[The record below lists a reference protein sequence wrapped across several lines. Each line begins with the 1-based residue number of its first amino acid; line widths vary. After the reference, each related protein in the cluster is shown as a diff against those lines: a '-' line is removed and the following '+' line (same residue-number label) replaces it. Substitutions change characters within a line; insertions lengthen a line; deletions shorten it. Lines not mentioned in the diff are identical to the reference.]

1 MERFFPYVMRSFW
14 HARLASVLAAAFVV
28 SAPPSIAATAD
39 ESTVGMPDAFLQRH
53 CLRCHDAKLQE
64 GQLRLDTLDR
74 DFNSLFAAQR
84 WAEVMTRIN
93 AGEMPPEEEP
103 RPTTDEIAAVVG
115 WIDGKIAAG
124 EAARMAARGPVAH
137 YRLSR
142 EEYAHTVED
151 LLGVR
156 FDPTLP
162 GGLIEDQRWHGFERI
177 GSMLSLAPA
186 NVDRY
191 YSSAEEILRRA
202 FPEKEPETRTWRY
215 DALHLL
221 TSKLDPSDRG
231 KPAERLAAA
240 GFTKDDLRNPI
251 WPGGSLP
258 IWSQWWWG
266 HVHMDQPSG
275 WQTPPGLYRGKIQL
289 SGLPGLD
296 GRAPHLTVWDA
307 QTLRP
312 IFDQDIVAAEGKPIV
327 VEFERF
333 ASSPVSSISV
343 QNEVPGKFPNAHTS
357 LATAIKGGNLFTSS
371 RDTRLLNPKG
381 YQLTTGDGRA
391 IRPLLLVD
399 WVEWEGPIVSD
410 DDRRKR
416 QAFYPADLT
425 NTRQIHDC
433 LRRFAE
439 QAWRRPVA
447 VAEIEPYAGI
457 AATEREAGEAPRQ
470 AYLAALAGILA
481 SKNFYYL
488 EEGSPTER
496 RDRVTDHELASR
508 LSYFLWSSMPDDPLF
523 TAARGRRLHEQAV
536 LAEQFSRM
544 LSDRKF
550 DRFVTGFPRQWL
562 QLHRVGMFPPDVK
575 LYPQYDRWL
584 ERSMVLE
591 TTGFF
596 RRMVEDNLPLRD
608 LIDSDWTMLNPRLA
622 EHYGLEPP
630 TSGEFTKV
638 TLRPEDHRGGLLTQ
652 AAILSLSSDGTR
664 HRPVH
669 RGVWVSEAMF
679 GSTPPPPPPNVE
691 PLPTPTAD
699 SEKATVR
706 AQITAHSTNAA
717 CAACHRKI
725 DPLGLAFDNYD
736 AIGRW
741 RTHEKLAVGKGA
753 DPAVDAS
760 GVLPDGRGFDGP
772 DALKKLL
779 AADIDRIAEAF
790 VESLATYALRRTV
803 TIDDRDEIRAIVAKA
818 KVDDYRMRTLLETF
832 VLSDLFQ
839 KR

>member
-1 MERFFPYVMRSFW
+1 MNRMAVPFPIAPRPFGI
-14 HARLASVLAAAFVV
+14 LALAAVVV
-28 SAPPSIAATAD
+28 SAGSAPAAPPDAVAT
-39 ESTVGMPDAFLQRH
+39 GMPDAFLERH
-53 CLRCHDAKLQE
+53 CLRCHDAGDQQ
-64 GQLRLDTLDR
+64 GQLRLDSLDR
-74 DFNSLFAAQR
+74 DFRSLSAAQR

-103 RPTTDEIAAVVG
+103 RPTRDEIAAVVG
-115 WIDGKIAAG
+115 WIAGQIEAG

-142 EEYAHTVED
+142 EEYAHTIED

-156 FDPTLP
+156 FDPTLA

-177 GSMLSLAPA
+177 GPLLSLAPA
-186 NVDRY
+186 NVERY
-191 YSSAEEILRRA
+191 YSAAEELLRRA
-202 FPEKEPETRTWRY
+202 FPEKEPETRRHRF

-221 TSKLDPSDRG
+221 ASNLDSPDRG
-231 KPAERLAAA
+231 KPAERLAAV
-240 GFTKDDLRNPI
+240 GLTKDDLRNPI
-251 WPGGSLP
+251 WPGGSLS
-258 IWSQWWWG
+258 IWNQWWWG
-266 HVHMDQPSG
+266 RVDMEKPSG
-275 WQTPPGLYRGKIQL
+275 WRTPPGLYRGKIQL

-296 GRAPHLTVWDA
+296 GRAPHLTVWDQ

-312 IFDQDIVAAEGKPIV
+312 IFDQDIIAAEDEPIV
-327 VEFERF
+327 VEFERV
-333 ASSPVSSISV
+333 ASGPLSSILI
-343 QNEVPGKFPNAHTS
+343 QNEVPGRFPNAHTAGANS
-357 LATAIKGGNLFTSS
+357 IKGGNLFTSS
-371 RDTRLLNPKG
+371 KDTRLLNPKG
-381 YQLTTGDGRA
+381 YQLVTDDGRA
-391 IRPLLLVD
+391 LRPLLLVD
-399 WVEWEGPIVSD
+399 WVEWEGPLASAAD
-410 DDRRKR
+410 QRKR

-425 NTRQIHDC
+425 DTGQIRDC

-439 QAWRRPVA
+439 QAWRRPVDA
-447 VAEIEPYAGI
+447 AEVEPYVGI
-457 AATEREAGEAPRQ
+457 AATEREAGETPRQ
-470 AYLAALAGILA
+470 AHLAALAGILA

-508 LSYFLWSSMPDDPLF
+508 LSYFLWSSMPDEPLF
-523 TAARGRRLHEQAV
+523 AAARAGRLHERAV

-562 QLHRVGMFPPDVK
+562 QLDRVGMFPPDLK

-596 RRMVEDNLPLRD
+596 RELVEGNMPLRD
-608 LIDSDWTMLNPRLA
+608 LVDGDWTMLNPRLA
-622 EHYGLEPP
+622 EHYGVQPP
-630 TSGEFTKV
+630 ATGEFTKV
-638 TLRPEDHRGGLLTQ
+638 TLAPEDQRGGLLTQ

-669 RGVWVSEAMF
+669 RGVWVSEVIL
-679 GSTPPPPPPNVE
+679 GTRPPPPPPNVE
-691 PLPTPTAD
+691 PLPTPTPDTA
-699 SEKATVR
+699 KATVR
-706 AQITAHSTNAA
+706 AQIAAHSADAA

-736 AIGRW
+736 AVGRW

-760 GVLPDGRGFDGP
+760 GVLPDGRAFAGP
-772 DALKKLL
+772 AALKKLL
-779 AADIDRIAEAF
+779 AADIERIAEAF
-790 VESLATYALRRTV
+790 VGSLATYALRRTM
-803 TIDDRDEIRAIVAKA
+803 TIDDRDEIRAIVEKA
-818 KVDDYRMRTLLETF
+818 RADDYRMRTLLETF

-839 KR
+839 HR

>member
-1 MERFFPYVMRSFW
+1 MIGMN
-14 HARLASVLAAAFVV
+14 RLVSHGTCLIGRLWLATLPCAVVVAVTQLSLAAAPD
-28 SAPPSIAATAD
+28 AIAR
-39 ESTVGMPDAFLQRH
+39 GMPDTFLKRH
-53 CLRCHDAKLQE
+53 CLRCHDAKVQE
-64 GQLRLDTLDR
+64 GQLRLDTLSR
-74 DFNSLFAAQR
+74 DFHSLLAAQR

-103 RPTTDEIAAVVG
+103 RPTTDEISAVVG
-115 WIDGKIAAG
+115 WIAGEIEAG

-186 NVDRY
+186 DVDRY

-221 TSKLDPSDRG
+221 TSNLDPPDRG

-240 GFTKDDLRNPI
+240 GFTKADLRNPI
-251 WPGGSLP
+251 WPGGSLS

-266 HVHMDQPSG
+266 HVHIDQPSG

-312 IFDQDIVAAEGKPIV
+312 IFDQDIVTTEDKPIV

-333 ASSPVSSISV
+333 ASSPSSSISV
-343 QNEVPGKFPNAHTS
+343 QNEVPGRFPNAHTAF
-357 LATAIKGGNLFTSS
+357 ATAPKNGNLFTTS

-381 YQLTTGDGRA
+381 YQFTTDDGRA

-425 NTRQIHDC
+425 DMRQIQDC
-433 LRRFAE
+433 LGHFAE
-439 QAWRRPVA
+439 QAWRRPVTA
-447 VAEIEPYAGI
+447 ADTEPYAGI
-457 AATEREAGEAPRQ
+457 AAAEREAGETPRQ

-496 RDRVTDHELASR
+496 RDRLTDHELASR
-508 LSYFLWSSMPDDPLF
+508 LSYLLWSSMPDAPLF
-523 TAARGRRLHEQAV
+523 AAARRDRLHERAV

-550 DRFVTGFPRQWL
+550 DRFVTGFSRQWL

-630 TSGEFTKV
+630 ATGEFTKV
-638 TLRPEDHRGGLLTQ
+638 SLRPADHRGGLLTQ

-664 HRPVH
+664 HRP
-669 RGVWVSEAMF
+669 RRLGVGNDFRRHAA
-679 GSTPPPPPPNVE
+679 
-691 PLPTPTAD
+691 PTA
-699 SEKATVR
+699 AQRR
-706 AQITAHSTNAA
+706 A
-717 CAACHRKI
+717 
-725 DPLGLAFDNYD
+725 
-736 AIGRW
+736 
-741 RTHEKLAVGKGA
+741 
-753 DPAVDAS
+753 
-760 GVLPDGRGFDGP
+760 
-772 DALKKLL
+772 
-779 AADIDRIAEAF
+779 AAD
-790 VESLATYALRRTV
+790 THG
-803 TIDDRDEIRAIVAKA
+803 
-818 KVDDYRMRTLLETF
+818 
-832 VLSDLFQ
+832 
-839 KR
+839 